1 MNTLNIELLVAIA
14 SFAFVTSVTPG
25 PNNIMLTASGANFGL
40 TRTLP
45 HIAGIVFGIALMNL
59 VIGLGLGAVFQQ
71 HPVIQQVLKIG
82 GSAYLIW
89 LAVKLLRFSHVENSS
104 DSGGRPFSFL
114 QAASFQYI
122 NPKAWVMVI
131 SANAS
136 FTLSGDLYWTSVGL
150 IIVLFILIGPPS
162 VMLWTI
168 FGQAIRRHLRDPAF
182 LKGFN
187 TFMASLTAM
196 CIFFIWME

>member
-1 MNTLNIELLVAIA
+1 MLNIELLIAIA
-14 SFAFVTSVTPG
+14 SFAFITSVTPG
-25 PNNIMLTASGANFGL
+25 PNNIMLTASGANFGVM
-40 TRTLP
+40 RTLP

-59 VIGLGLGAVFQQ
+59 LIGLGLGAVFQQ
-71 HPVIQQVLKIG
+71 YPVVQNVLKIG

-89 LAVKLLRFSHVENSS
+89 LAVKLLRFSYVD
-104 DSGGRPFSFL
+104 DSGDSEGRPFSFL
-114 QAASFQYI
+114 QATSFQYI

-150 IIVLFILIGPPS
+150 IIGLFILIGPPS
-162 VMLWTI
+162 VMVWTV
-168 FGQAIRRHLRDPAF
+168 FGQVIRRYLRDPAF

-187 TFMASLTAM
+187 AMMASLTAM
-196 CIFFIWME
+196 CIFFIWIE

>member
-1 MNTLNIELLVAIA
+1 MLNIELLIAIA
-14 SFAFVTSVTPG
+14 SFAFITSVTPG
-25 PNNIMLTASGANFGL
+25 PNNIMLTASGANFGVM
-40 TRTLP
+40 RTLP

-59 VIGLGLGAVFQQ
+59 LIGLGLGAVFQQ
-71 HPVIQQVLKIG
+71 YPVIQKLLKIG

-89 LAVKLLRFSHVENSS
+89 LAVKLLRFSHVENSG
-104 DSGGRPFSFL
+104 DSEGRPFSFL

-150 IIVLFILIGPPS
+150 IIGLFILIGPPS
-162 VMLWTI
+162 VMVWTI
-168 FGQAIRRHLRDPAF
+168 FGQVIRRHLRNPAF
-182 LKGFN
+182 LRGFN

-196 CIFFIWME
+196 CIFFIWID